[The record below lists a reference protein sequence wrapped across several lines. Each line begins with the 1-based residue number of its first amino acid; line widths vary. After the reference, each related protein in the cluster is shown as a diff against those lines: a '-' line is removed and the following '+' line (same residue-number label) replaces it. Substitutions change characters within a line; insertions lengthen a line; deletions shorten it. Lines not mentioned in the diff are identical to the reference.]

1 MKQSFH
7 SNQIFYIKGIGYA
20 RINSDN
26 ISSISSIQLP
36 ILASKNDS
44 I

>member
-1 MKQSFH
+1 MNKSYN

-20 RINSDN
+20 RINSAN
-26 ISSISSIQLP
+26 ISSIQLP
-36 ILASKNDS
+36 VLTSKNDS

>member
-26 ISSISSIQLP
+26 ISSIQLP
-36 ILASKNDS
+36 VLASKNDS